1 MYQRCFNA
9 VSTSDTEVVSTLCN
23 VEDLTSD
30 FALFSTS
37 DKLYFKVGPRWSE
50 VEMLAGLVVK
60 IYSMVALRICVLA
73 IVYAWDTILK
83 TRKVPIFLM
92 LWSTLFHLIIAEGKN

>member
-1 MYQRCFNA
+1 
-9 VSTSDTEVVSTLCN
+9 
-23 VEDLTSD
+23 
-30 FALFSTS
+30 
-37 DKLYFKVGPRWSE
+37 
-50 VEMLAGLVVK
+50 MLAGLVVK